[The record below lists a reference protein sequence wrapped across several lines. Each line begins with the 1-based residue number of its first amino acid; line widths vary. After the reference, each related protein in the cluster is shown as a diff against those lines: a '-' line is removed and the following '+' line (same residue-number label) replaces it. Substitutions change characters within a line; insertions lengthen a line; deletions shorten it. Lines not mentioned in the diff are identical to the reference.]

1 MANIPKRTDEILE
14 EQGDRVRIIANTGP
28 MRYKTGGLFSG
39 LLVEAML
46 GDERIGYFTAE
57 KQTSGNYIMDGV
69 YVEPDYRN
77 NGIATEMLR
86 KAHATVNLTPY
97 SLTDNQ
103 IYQSEAGK
111 RLIDKETRMFTASTL
126 VTAGP
131 LLALPEIAAVAGE
144 AAGGAEAA
152 GAAGS
157 GASNV
162 GKALKAL
169 NAVSQIAPS
178 GSSSDGGTQNG
189 TNEEPPTSS
198 QDFAT
203 PANPV
208 VGSFKVVSFMP
219 TPTVPMKT
227 PLTMP
232 QPSTSGNHPG
242 YNVNQT
248 ETKTENKPELLR
260 EDNTLTKQKETEPK
274 ETEPKPE
281 ESPEKIKDFSLELNF
296 TKPISYFNNPAHPRT
311 SSISSNKLFDLLI
324 EDQSRITN
332 NQKITTW
339 E

>member
-1 MANIPKRTDEILE
+1 
-14 EQGDRVRIIANTGP
+14 

-57 KQTSGNYIMDGV
+57 KQASGNYIMDGV

-97 SLTDNQ
+97 ALTDNQ
-103 IYQSEAGK
+103 VYQSEAGK
-111 RLIDKETRMFTASTL
+111 KLIDKETRMFTASTL

-131 LLALPEIAAVAGE
+131 LLALPEIAAVAE
-144 AAGGAEAA
+144 EA

-162 GKALKAL
+162 GKAL
-169 NAVSQIAPS
+169 NTVSNITS
-178 GSSSDGGTQNG
+178 NGGNNGGSDGQQQDGTA
-189 TNEEPPTSS
+189 ESPSTSS
-198 QDFAT
+198 QDFAN

-208 VGSFKVVSFMP
+208 MGSFKVVSFMP
-219 TPTVPMKT
+219 TPTVPMET
-227 PLTMP
+227 PLMMP

-248 ETKTENKPELLR
+248 ETKTES
-260 EDNTLTKQKETEPK
+260 PK
-274 ETEPKPE
+274 EEKPVAKEITELKKPVSNPDKNFSFE
-281 ESPEKIKDFSLELNF
+281 LDFPM
-296 TKPISYFNNPAHPRT
+296 PISHFSDSAHPRT
-311 SSISSNKLFDLLI
+311 SSIDSNRLFDLLA
-324 EDQSRITN
+324 EDQSRFASAEKT
-332 NQKITTW
+332 TTW